1 MAAPIPRILQM
12 FLRAWAAIGDMETRI
27 IWTLEDLRRFL
38 EDRRRCIRWRAVL
51 AQLRARDHANF
62 GDLR

>member
-1 MAAPIPRILQM
+1 
-12 FLRAWAAIGDMETRI
+12 METRI

-38 EDRRRCIRWRAVL
+38 EDRRRCTRWRAVL